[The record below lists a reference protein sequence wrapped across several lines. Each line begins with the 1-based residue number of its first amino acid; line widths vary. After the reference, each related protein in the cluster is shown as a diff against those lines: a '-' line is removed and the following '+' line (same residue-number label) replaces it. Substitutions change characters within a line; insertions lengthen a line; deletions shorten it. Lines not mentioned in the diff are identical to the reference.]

1 MLKDGICSKCH
12 RVWTPKTG
20 QGLCQWCGKLASRQ
34 TTRTKALRSLKSSRR
49 RNGKQPQPRGNGYDQ
64 LEGEW
69 LTYYKVA
76 SRFGSKALPQDRDD
90 LLHEI
95 ILTLALVEHNNG
107 HQPFTELA
115 MYRIASCKVADYWR
129 EHYRSTRGCDCGN
142 CGHSQRAK
150 CLKDWLGNNHEHHQC
165 PKALSIELLSKP
177 IVDSEGNT
185 TELGELITDDKALD
199 LDAWLD
205 VKTFLRGCPQRLIA
219 IAQRTTEGHAL
230 PVADRKYLW
239 KWRKQEQREL
249 PIGVTN

>member
-1 MLKDGICSKCH
+1 MEGSCSKCH
-12 RVWTPKTG
+12 RIWKLETKQG
-20 QGLCQWCGKLASRQ
+20 QCQWCGKSATCQ
-34 TTRTKALRSLKSSRR
+34 TTRTKALRCLKSSRR

-76 SRFGSKALPQDRDD
+76 SRFASKALPQDRDD

-107 HQPFTELA
+107 HKPFTELA

-129 EHYRSTRGCDCGN
+129 EHYRTTKGCDCGN
-142 CGHSQRAK
+142 CSHSQRAK
-150 CLKDWLGNNHEHHQC
+150 CLKDWMSKDYEHHQC
-165 PKALSIELLSKP
+165 PKALSIDLLSKP

-185 TELGELITDDKALD
+185 TELGELIADDKALD
-199 LDAWLD
+199 VEAWVD
-205 VKTFLRGCPQRLIA
+205 TRTFLRGCPQRLLA
-219 IAQRTTEGHAL
+219 IAQRTAAGQAL

-239 KWRKQEQREL
+239 KWRKQEQIGL
-249 PIGVTN
+249 PLGVTN